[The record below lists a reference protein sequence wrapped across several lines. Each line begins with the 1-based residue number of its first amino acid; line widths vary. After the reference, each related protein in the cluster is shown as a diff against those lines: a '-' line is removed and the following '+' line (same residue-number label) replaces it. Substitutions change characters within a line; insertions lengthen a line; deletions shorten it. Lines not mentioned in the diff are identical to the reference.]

1 LGNLIYDQT
10 ARNFNPVM
18 ATAAKIVIGEVDEI
32 VETGSFKPEEIVT
45 PHLYVDYIVMNKYTK
60 KGGRYVE

>member
-1 LGNLIYDQT
+1 
-10 ARNFNPVM
+10 M